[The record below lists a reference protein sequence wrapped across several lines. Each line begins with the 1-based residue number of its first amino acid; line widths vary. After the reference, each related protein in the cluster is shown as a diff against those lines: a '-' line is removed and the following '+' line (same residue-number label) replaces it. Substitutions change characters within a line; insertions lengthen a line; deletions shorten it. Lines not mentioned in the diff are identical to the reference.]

1 MKHINMKT
9 LLWIL
14 FAFVLLTL
22 TGCEDKGCECGPD
35 VTAPLAVATV
45 TPRVSSEGDPVTFD
59 ASGSS
64 DPDGSI
70 ISYQWTED
78 SGTLSRVSGVKKM
91 KASSVLST
99 EVSFTTSTLGVGLH
113 TITLTVT
120 DDDGATGMD
129 EVNVTVNALDNQP
142 PVADAGV
149 DQTVT
154 EESSVTLDGSGSS
167 DPDGS
172 IVSYLWTEGSTTL
185 STTVSFTKT
194 DFSVGVHT
202 LTLTVTDDDDAT
214 DADDVNITVT
224 GLNTAPV
231 AVITKP
237 LANTTYYCYEGS
249 SPSIVLDGSESSD
262 KDGDALTYAWS
273 GTVGINTVSINSLIN
288 DRTNKVTSITRDD
301 LCNFVGNVDNDV
313 NCSSTGDVASLA
325 KTRHTEGSNNIAIYD
340 PGTDSGC
347 TVTIDLNVSDG
358 SASGSDKAKVNI
370 RIHFPT

>member
-1 MKHINMKT
+1 
-9 LLWIL
+9 
-14 FAFVLLTL
+14 
-22 TGCEDKGCECGPD
+22 
-35 VTAPLAVATV
+35 
-45 TPRVSSEGDPVTFD
+45 
-59 ASGSS
+59 
-64 DPDGSI
+64 
-70 ISYQWTED
+70 
-78 SGTLSRVSGVKKM
+78 
-91 KASSVLST
+91 
-99 EVSFTTSTLGVGLH
+99 
-113 TITLTVT
+113 
-120 DDDGATGMD
+120 
-129 EVNVTVNALDNQP
+129 
-142 PVADAGV
+142 
-149 DQTVT
+149 
-154 EESSVTLDGSGSS
+154 
-167 DPDGS
+167 
-172 IVSYLWTEGSTTL
+172 
-185 STTVSFTKT
+185 
-194 DFSVGVHT
+194 

-301 LCNFVGNVDNDV
+301 LCNFVGNDDNDV

-358 SASGSDKAKVNI
+358 SASDSAKVNI

>member
-14 FAFVLLTL
+14 FAFMLLTL

-78 SGTLSRVSGVKKM
+78 SGTLSRVSRVKKM

-202 LTLTVTDDDDAT
+202 LTLTVTDDDGAT

-249 SPSIVLDGSESSD
+249 SPSIVVDGS
-262 KDGDALTYAWS
+262 
-273 GTVGINTVSINSLIN
+273 
-288 DRTNKVTSITRDD
+288 
-301 LCNFVGNVDNDV
+301 
-313 NCSSTGDVASLA
+313 
-325 KTRHTEGSNNIAIYD
+325 
-340 PGTDSGC
+340 
-347 TVTIDLNVSDG
+347 
-358 SASGSDKAKVNI
+358 
-370 RIHFPT
+370 